1 MLSSDEIIYKILI
14 DNKKEGNKLLE
25 KFHIRY
31 PSKDVIAQE
40 SNSIVIGVVSTEQ
53 HEEFLEA
60 SSYRDLTEIL
70 IVTKIKDYNRAVKV
84 IKTVTREVNRLLK
97 KNTDKF
103 PNRVAIRNIAPEYN
117 QDFVLNKGH
126 IMVECITAPV
136 DDDIEEEEID
146 AVCKILLEDMEIK

>member
-1 MLSSDEIIYKILI
+1 M
-14 DNKKEGNKLLE
+14 
-25 KFHIRY
+25 
-31 PSKDVIAQE
+31 
-40 SNSIVIGVVSTEQ
+40 
-53 HEEFLEA
+53 
-60 SSYRDLTEIL
+60 
-70 IVTKIKDYNRAVKV
+70 
-84 IKTVTREVNRLLK
+84 K